1 MVRVLLVNPW
11 IYDFAAYNLWA
22 RPLGFL
28 TLFSFLRERG
38 HEGVYLDALRLSSD
52 DISRY
57 GLDPPKSRDY
67 GTGKFYEK
75 KVPTPEA
82 YPPIRRYY
90 RRYGQPREVFA
101 DKLREIAD
109 PDWIFVTSGM
119 TYWYLGIQETIGVLK
134 EQIPD
139 VPVVL
144 GGTYATLC
152 PEHATEKS
160 GADQV
165 ISVGWESG
173 QAKLES
179 DGPMFF
185 PPSPVEI
192 DEIPFAANDLY
203 PESPYAVTRL
213 TQGCPFHCDYCA
225 SDLLSPGFQYRDP
238 AQVVEEITWNVRE
251 GRPDVALYDDAL
263 LVQPEK
269 VLIPVLESVLEK
281 ELPCSF
287 HTPNGLHARF
297 VSREIAELFCRAQ
310 FRTVRL
316 SFEGVRG
323 KARETSD
330 GKAAPEDL
338 ERALAYLQEAGY
350 PPGSVDVYSLIGL
363 PGQREDEI
371 YETVDF
377 VHSLGGNVKLAQ
389 YSPIPGTPLFE
400 EDKKR
405 NPQVGSEPLLQNPTV
420 APGWNFETERY
431 EEIKSHVRKLRSNF
445 RNE

>member
-1 MVRVLLVNPW
+1 MARVLLVNPW

-38 HEGVYLDALRLSSD
+38 HEVIYLDALRLTFD
-52 DISRY
+52 DISCY

-75 KVPTPEA
+75 KVPPPEA

-101 DKLREIAD
+101 EKLREIAD

-119 TYWYLGIQETIGVLK
+119 TYWYLGVQETIEVLK
-134 EQIPD
+134 DRFPN

-152 PEHATEKS
+152 PDHAAEKS
-160 GADQV
+160 DADQV
-165 ISVGWESG
+165 VSGGWDTG
-173 QAKLES
+173 QFGGGQILPAKPLQL
-179 DGPMFF
+179 DY
-185 PPSPVEI
+185 V
-192 DEIPFAANDLY
+192 PFAANDLY
-203 PESPYAVTRL
+203 PDSPCAVTRL
-213 TQGCPFHCDYCA
+213 TRGCPFHCNYCA
-225 SDLLSPGFQYRDP
+225 SDLLCPGFEQRDP
-238 AQVVEEITWNVRE
+238 DRVVDEITWNVRG
-251 GRPDVALYDDAL
+251 GRPDIALYDDAL
-263 LVQPEK
+263 LVNPEK
-269 VLIPVLESVLEK
+269 TLIPVLKGVLEK
-281 ELPCSF
+281 GLSCRF

-297 VSREIAELFCRAQ
+297 VTREIAELFHRAN
-310 FRTVRL
+310 FTTVRL

-330 GKAAPEDL
+330 GKAAPGDL
-338 ERALAYLQEAGY
+338 ERALNYLHGAGY
-350 PPGSVDVYSLIGL
+350 AEGSVDVYSLMGL
-363 PGQREDEI
+363 PEQQEDEI

-389 YSPIPGTPLFE
+389 YSPVPGTLLFK

-405 NPQVGSEPLLQNPTV
+405 NPRIESEPLLQNPTV
-420 APGWNFETERY
+420 APGWDFETERY
-431 EEIKSHVRKLRSNF
+431 EDIKEYVRQLR
-445 RNE
+445 